1 MEIKHFYVKCKTI
14 FINIS
19 MLISYISKSRRYKP
33 SPRPINRPANDNDS
47 LLQEL
52 ET

>member
-1 MEIKHFYVKCKTI
+1 MEICKII

-19 MLISYISKSRRYKP
+19 NYAYISKSRRYKP